1 MLNPQ
6 QNNKREKYD
15 ISGIWKFKVDSEKI
29 GEKENWQINFKNTLD
44 IAVPGSW
51 NEQLEAEGLI
61 HYTGTAWYSTDI
73 FIPQNFNNKRIWIRI
88 GSADYYSK
96 LWINGKLIGDNL
108 GGFLPIDFE
117 ITDYVRTGEK
127 NNLKLLVNNEL
138 FSTNLCD

>member
-15 ISGIWKFKVDSEKI
+15 ISGIWKFKVDEDKI
-29 GEKENWQINFKNTLD
+29 GEKENWQTNFKNTLD

-61 HYTGTAWYSTDI
+61 HYTGTAWYSNDF
-73 FIPQNFNNKRIWIRI
+73 FISPALNGKRIWIRI

-96 LWINGKLIGDNL
+96 LWINGKYVGDNL

-117 ITDYVRTGEK
+117 ITEFVRTGEK
-127 NNLKLLVNNEL
+127 IILN
-138 FSTNLCD
+138 FSLIMN